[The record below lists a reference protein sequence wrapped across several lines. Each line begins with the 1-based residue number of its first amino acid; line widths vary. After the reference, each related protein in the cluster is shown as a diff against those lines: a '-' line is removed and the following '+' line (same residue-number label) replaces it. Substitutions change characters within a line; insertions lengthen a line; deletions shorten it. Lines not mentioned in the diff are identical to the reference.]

1 MTAAACKCSLNMAGK
16 ESWELPEGHEIAPGR
31 SVLKPLGG
39 GHVYEVYLV
48 WDDKRFAVMVAKLL
62 RPDQVGDERARR
74 GLAREA
80 EALAHLSHPV
90 LLRGFGA
97 SIEGE
102 FPHVLLEHL
111 EGPTLRRL
119 IKRTGPLPLQQL
131 LPLALHV
138 AAALHYLA
146 GEDMVHLD
154 VKPENIIMGIPPR
167 LIDFSLV
174 QPLERA
180 RRIRGWVGTRAYMPP
195 EQCAPGEAGQIGP
208 ASDVWGLGA
217 TLYHAIVG
225 AIPFPRGS
233 PKDTDAPLE
242 DRFPQLTE
250 EPRPWPEDVPRAL
263 AESVSACLRKDP
275 DERPTAAELALSLE
289 PQVAALPRKL
299 RLGKRGALP

>member
-1 MTAAACKCSLNMAGK
+1 MASK
-16 ESWELPEGHEIAPGR
+16 ESWALEQGDEIAPGR

-39 GHVYEVYLV
+39 GHLYEVYLV
-48 WDDKRFAVMVAKLL
+48 WDDRLFAVMVAKLL
-62 RPDQVGDERARR
+62 RPDLAGDERARR

-80 EALAHLSHPV
+80 EALERLSHPV
-90 LLRGFGA
+90 LLRGFDA
-97 SIEGE
+97 ALDGE
-102 FPHVLLEHL
+102 YPHVLVEHL

-119 IKRTGPLPLQQL
+119 IKRTGPLPPQQL

-146 GEDMVHLD
+146 GEEMVHLD

-180 RRIRGWVGTRAYMPP
+180 RRITGWIGTRAYMPP

-217 TLYHAIVG
+217 TLFHAIVG
-225 AIPFPRGS
+225 EPPFGRARS
-233 PKDTDAPLE
+233 KDSDAPLE
-242 DRFPQLTE
+242 ERFPQLTE
-250 EPRPWPEDVPRAL
+250 EPRPWPSRVAPDL

-289 PQVAALPRKL
+289 PQVAALPEKL
-299 RLGKRGALP
+299 RLGRRGALP